1 MEGASIAQ
9 VCYLSHIP
17 FLVIRSIS
25 DTLMGDNSIT
35 YDEFLEK
42 SSSTIA
48 SAMVKILARLKNDND
63 MFY

>member
-25 DTLMGDNSIT
+25 DSPKAGNNKIT
-35 YDEFLEK
+35 YDEFVTI
-42 SSSTIA
+42 SSNQVADYMI
-48 SAMVKILARLKNDND
+48 KILTSLNN
-63 MFY
+63 